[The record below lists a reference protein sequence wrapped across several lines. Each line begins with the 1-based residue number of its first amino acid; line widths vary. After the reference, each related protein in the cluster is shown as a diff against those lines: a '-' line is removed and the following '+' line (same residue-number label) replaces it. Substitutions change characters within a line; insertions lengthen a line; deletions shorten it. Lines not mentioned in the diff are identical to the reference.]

1 MHTFDCLLV
10 DLAKSRK
17 TVTVIKARKK
27 ERMDKNSRPF
37 IHRAYPHPSDPS
49 YALCGP
55 CPAPECPPHS
65 TLECSCGDED
75 YQSMITVSNGPC
87 IQQPASNRSQSQGKL
102 NPKLNVLKIDYY
114 NMCNL
119 FSAPVDSATYTPKPV
134 VKSKCL
140 TRDCII
146 EG

>member
-1 MHTFDCLLV
+1 MFDCV
-10 DLAKSRK
+10 FFNLAKGRK

-27 ERMDKNSRPF
+27 ERVDKNSRPF
-37 IHRAYPHPSDPS
+37 IQRKYPDPSDPT

-87 IQQPASNRSQSQGKL
+87 IQPSISNQSQSQGELNYILNTIKMKL
-102 NPKLNVLKIDYY
+102 Q
-114 NMCNL
+114 
-119 FSAPVDSATYTPKPV
+119 
-134 VKSKCL
+134 
-140 TRDCII
+140 
-146 EG
+146 